1 MLSALC
7 TENGNTATVFSPFAA
22 SEPDAIS
29 NRARHIDN
37 FRVYFMFASPV
48 P

>member
-7 TENGNTATVFSPFAA
+7 TENGSTATVFSPFAA

-29 NRARHIDN
+29 NRARHSDN
-37 FRVYFMFASPV
+37 FTLYFIFVSPV